1 MFTYLYDLLSIDDFN
16 GISERIEIAK
26 GKYKKPSTI
35 KEIYKQEKRK
45 WHLEK

>member
-1 MFTYLYDLLSIDDFN
+1 MLTLIHDLLSEDDFY
-16 GISERIEIAK
+16 GYSERIEIAK

-35 KEIYKQEKRK
+35 KEIIKQEKRK